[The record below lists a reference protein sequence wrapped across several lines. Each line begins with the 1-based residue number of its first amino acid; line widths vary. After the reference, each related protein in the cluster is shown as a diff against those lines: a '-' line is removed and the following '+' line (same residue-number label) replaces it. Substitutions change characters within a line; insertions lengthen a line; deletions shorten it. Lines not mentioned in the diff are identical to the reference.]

1 MKNTKFTRI
10 GVVVAGAAAVVGSLA
25 LAGTASAATS
35 SAATAAPAGH
45 EHIVYPRPGG
55 IQPDHVSS
63 WVTTYQDSN
72 RWEADVRVDSGRS
85 GAVTW
90 CSDGSVRYGP
100 AQGPGYWI
108 FGGNCSGAGTLTGFG
123 WYDQ

>member
-10 GVVVAGAAAVVGSLA
+10 GAVVAGAAAVVGTVA
-25 LAGTASAATS
+25 LAGTASAAT
-35 SAATAAPAGH
+35 AAPAVH
-45 EHIVYPRPGG
+45 EHVVFPSPGG
-55 IQPDHVSS
+55 VQPDHVSS

-72 RWEADVRVDSGRS
+72 RWAANVRVDSGRS

-100 AQGPGYWI
+100 AQGPGYWA
-108 FGGNCSGAGTLTGFG
+108 FGGNCSGAGTLTAFG
-123 WYDQ
+123 WYNQ